1 MLASLLVPAMSVH
14 STSLL
19 CLCCTEEIFAHL
31 ERIIEERDERIEER
45 DERIEAAMFGLKLG
59 VQTIQQQ
66 TYFDHRI
73 FTPSN
78 AMKSENAI
86 EFTRI
91 FSCLKLAFG
100 PDLSSVVTQLPTPT
114 HFDSAKFLFQWSRQD
129 AGEDDKVLEK
139 VSYKPVCDFLQD
151 IGLHGIDVS
160 EGENCPSKVLY
171 DSNIYT
177 IRKGLNYNTELLR
190 AMGKVPTFV
199 ERIRGRTDIAV
210 IKEGAEF
217 TPYVHKSHVDFV
229 IEIKTIRGFQSD
241 AQCFREAAT
250 QLVGLNVEN
259 LDTSPSVLLT
269 NLAKKHYVLSLS
281 IGDDSAHS
289 LTFKLHIERCDS
301 FEYAV
306 QRCKDLG
313 TRESFSMH
321 FGRKPTPLPSSGS
334 ESDN

>member
-1 MLASLLVPAMSVH
+1 MSAR
-14 STSLL
+14 LG
-19 CLCCTEEIFAHL
+19 
-31 ERIIEERDERIEER
+31 RIEER
-45 DERIEAAMFGLKLG
+45 EERIELAMFGLQLG

-66 TYFDHRI
+66 TYFEHRT

-91 FSCLKLAFG
+91 FSSVKLAFG
-100 PDLSSVVTQLPTPT
+100 PDLSSKVTQLPTPT
-114 HFDSAKFLFQWSRQD
+114 NFAPVKFRFQWSRQD
-129 AGEDDKVLEK
+129 AGEDDNILEK
-139 VSYKPVCDFLQD
+139 VSYGPVCDFLKE
-151 IGLHGIDVS
+151 IGLQGIDVS

-177 IRKGLNYNTELLR
+177 IRKGLDYNTESLR
-190 AMGKVPTFV
+190 TIGKLPTFV
-199 ERIRGRTDIAV
+199 ERIRGRSDIAV
-210 IKEGAEF
+210 VKEGAEV

-241 AQCFREAAT
+241 KQCFREAAT

-281 IGDDSAHS
+281 IGDDSAQS

-321 FGRKPTPLPSSGS
+321 FGRKPTPPQSSGS